1 MEEIQFVRNVETQW
15 RDAGPLASKGF
26 RSSAL
31 KYTRGI
37 WLSDHYGTEL
47 GLAVQVKF
55 IIVKVSIWIKFRNA
69 GILSEAMQDRCL
81 SHGIHWS
88 SCVALLNSSSVES
101 YVDETVVI
109 VGMATFASPLPPAS
123 DFPSARS

>member
-1 MEEIQFVRNVETQW
+1 MEERQFVGNVEMQW
-15 RDAGPLASKGF
+15 RDTGPLASKGF

-37 WLSDHYGTEL
+37 WLSDHYRAEL
-47 GLAVQVKF
+47 GLPFQVKF
-55 IIVKVSIWIKFRNA
+55 SIVKVNIWIEFRNA
-69 GILSEAMQDRCL
+69 GVLSGAMQDRCL

-109 VGMATFASPLPPAS
+109 VGMATFASPPPPAS
-123 DFPSARS
+123 EFPSARS